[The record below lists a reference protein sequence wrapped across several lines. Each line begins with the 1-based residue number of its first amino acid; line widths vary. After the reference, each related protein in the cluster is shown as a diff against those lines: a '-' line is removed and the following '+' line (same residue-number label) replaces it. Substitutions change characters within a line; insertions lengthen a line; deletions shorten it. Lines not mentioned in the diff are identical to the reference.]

1 MWVSRRTHS
10 SFHHNV
16 RFSDPTTHARRFQIA
31 CKYVRREFRY
41 LCDKDRTA
49 YFDALSIIYHTSTT
63 EGSELYGVKYRG
75 SGVLCIGRRC
85 MACVKYSCMVVHE

>member
-1 MWVSRRTHS
+1 M
-10 SFHHNV
+10 
-16 RFSDPTTHARRFQIA
+16 
-31 CKYVRREFRY
+31 RREFRY

-75 SGVLCIGRRC
+75 SGVLCVGRRC
-85 MACVKYSCMVVHE
+85 MACVKYSCMVVHA

>member
-49 YFDALSIIYHTSTT
+49 YFDALSIIYHTDTT
-63 EGSELYGVKYRG
+63 EGQATYGGKFRG
-75 SGVLCIGRRC
+75 SGVLCVGFRC
-85 MACVKYSCMVVHE
+85 MACVKYSCMVVHD